1 MKANLLETAP
11 ETSAEYDT
19 GLQQQVQLSRELSFE
34 QDLLIDREARI
45 RQIEEDVIDVNQIMR
60 ELSCLV
66 HEQGEHIGTQPR
78 SKEAPEFMCA
88 CVFRYDWK

>member
-1 MKANLLETAP
+1 MKAHLLETPVEVSGENDA
-11 ETSAEYDT
+11 

-34 QDLLIDREARI
+34 HDLLLDREARI

-66 HEQGEHIGTQPR
+66 HEQGEAIGKTT
-78 SKEAPEFMCA
+78 SALAKHLT
-88 CVFRYDWK
+88 